1 MNIDPI
7 ADLLTRLRNAGKA
20 GNVAITLPSSKMKIA
35 IAEVLKSE
43 GYVSE
48 YTETELRTNIK
59 ELTITLKYADG
70 VSVIEGCKRVSKLSC
85 RTYSAASDIPRVRG
99 GLGISVVSTSR
110 GVLSDRTARKQNVGG
125 EVLATVW

>member
-20 GNVAITLPSSKMKIA
+20 QNLTITLPSSKMKVA

-43 GYVSE
+43 GYITGYEVSE
-48 YTETELRTNIK
+48 VRPNIK
-59 ELTITLKYADG
+59 ELTISLKYADG

-85 RTYSAASDIPRVRG
+85 RTYSTAGKIPFVRG
-99 GLGISVVSTSR
+99 GLGISIVTTSN
-110 GVLSDRTARKQNVGG
+110 GVLSDRVARKQNVGG
-125 EVLATVW
+125 EVLAQVW